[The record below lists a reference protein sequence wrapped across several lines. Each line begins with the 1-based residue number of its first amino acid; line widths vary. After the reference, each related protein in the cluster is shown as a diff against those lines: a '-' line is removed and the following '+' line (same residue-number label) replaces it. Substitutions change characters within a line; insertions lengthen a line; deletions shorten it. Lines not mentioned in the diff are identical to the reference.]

1 MHYVIFNHYATTPDY
16 NGGTRHFDMAKELIN
31 KGHQVT
37 IVASSFNHFSK
48 IETKQYNNEKYMTE
62 NIEGINFIWIKTVP
76 YTNNIKR
83 LMNIFSYYKNCKE
96 LLRGYKFDNN
106 PNIVI
111 GSTVHLLAAQ
121 IALEFS
127 KKYKCKFYFEE
138 RDLWPQTF
146 VDFKKISENNIL
158 TKLLYKYEKYF
169 YNNAEKIIVLFN
181 TADKYVMSR
190 GVNKEKII
198 YLPNGYSDYFYPVTA
213 LDDTL
218 EELLNMKSVVYTGSH
233 GIANELDKIL
243 DLARISTNINFIF
256 IGDGLEKERL
266 IDRKIKQNIN
276 NVYFF
281 NPIPKNQINQVLERA
296 TFSVISIKDSPL
308 YKYGFSM
315 NKIFD
320 YLKSDTPII
329 MLADK
334 DLAKEFDVPGI
345 YVDTKIEKVK
355 KFINENLNNP
365 NYYEYNK
372 NQISIL
378 KEKYKWKNNINKL
391 IMGDNNEKTI

>member
-1 MHYVIFNHYATTPDY
+1 MHYVIFNHYATTPEH

-48 IETKQYNNEKYMTE
+48 KETKHYNKNKYIEE
-62 NIEGINFIWIKTVP
+62 NIEGINFIWIKTLS
-76 YTNNIKR
+76 YTNNLKR
-83 LMNIFSYYKNCKE
+83 LGNILSYYLNCKK
-96 LLRGYKFDNN
+96 LLREYKFSKRPD
-106 PNIVI
+106 III
-111 GSTVHLLAAQ
+111 GSTVHLLASQ

-127 KKYKCKFYFEE
+127 KKFNCKFYFEE

-146 VDFKKISENNIL
+146 VDFNKISKNNII

-169 YNNAEKIIVLFN
+169 YENADKIIVLFN
-181 TADKYVMSR
+181 TADQYVLSR

-198 YLPNGYSDYFYPVTA
+198 YLPNGYSDYDYVEGTIDEN
-213 LDDTL
+213 LVY
-218 EELLNMKSVVYTGSH
+218 LLSMNNVVYTGSH

-243 DLARISTNINFIF
+243 DLAKICPKVNFIF

-266 IDRKIKQNIN
+266 IKLKNEQDIKNA
-276 NVYFF
+276 YFF
-281 NPIPKNQINQVLERA
+281 DSIPKNQINQVLNKA
-296 TFSVISIKDSPL
+296 TFSIISIKNSPL

-320 YLKSDTPII
+320 YLKSETPVI

-334 DLAKEFDVPGI
+334 NLAREFDVPGI
-345 YVDTKIEKVK
+345 CVDTDVEYAKE
-355 KFINENLNNP
+355 FIIKNINDS
-365 NYYEYNK
+365 NYYEFNK
-372 NQISIL
+372 KQISLL
-378 KEKYKWKNNINKL
+378 KEQYNWKNNINIL
-391 IMGDNNEKTI
+391 IKGDKNETII